1 MWLTPLGL
9 RSLAAA
15 PATPTGKQDA
25 REETAPDTVVAP
37 RRPQR
42 KASTYEHGLKDLKD
56 MAKNDPGMVAM
67 IVRNWM
73 KRDGQ

>member
-1 MWLTPLGL
+1 MVVKPLRQRWL
-9 RSLAAA
+9 SLASA
-15 PATPTGKQDA
+15 PATPAA
-25 REETAPDTVVAP
+25 RAAAEASSEHAPVP

-42 KASTYEHGLKDLKD
+42 KASTYEHGLNDLKD
-56 MAKNDPGMVAM
+56 MAKNDPAMVAM

>member
-1 MWLTPLGL
+1 MWILCGPPRASGTTKLVEKRP
-9 RSLAAA
+9 SAS
-15 PATPTGKQDA
+15 
-25 REETAPDTVVAP
+25 DTVVAP